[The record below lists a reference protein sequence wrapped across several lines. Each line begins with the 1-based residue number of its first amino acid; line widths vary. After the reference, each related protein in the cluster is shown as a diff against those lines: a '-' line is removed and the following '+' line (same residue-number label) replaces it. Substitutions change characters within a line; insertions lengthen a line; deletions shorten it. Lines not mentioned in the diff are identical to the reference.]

1 MVLTR
6 RHELTRAMV
15 KTDQKSKILTR
26 SVELMRVMVK
36 TKQGKVTNEDN
47 YAKR

>member
-6 RHELTRAMV
+6 RHELTRPMV
-15 KTDQKSKILTR
+15 KTDQKSKMLTR
-26 SVELMRVMVK
+26 RHELMRVMVK
-36 TKQGKVTNEDN
+36 TKQGKVTNKHN